1 MPDLTFFKDPA
12 MDRVLGVVMELAEE
26 VYTLRQRVRALESGA
41 AAPGNDAR
49 DVATSGNVDR
59 DAFIA
64 RILLP
69 LTYEIESPEPEF
81 EAP

>member
-1 MPDLTFFKDPA
+1 MSDLTFFKDPA

-26 VYTLRQRVRALESGA
+26 VYALRQRVRALEGGA
-41 AAPGNDAR
+41 AEPGTA
-49 DVATSGNVDR
+49 DR

>member
-12 MDRVLGVVMELAEE
+12 MDRVFGVVMELAEE
-26 VYTLRQRVRALESGA
+26 VYTLRQRVRALEGGA
-41 AAPGNDAR
+41 APSA
-49 DVATSGNVDR
+49 SGGAAVSSTADR

-69 LTYEIESPEPEF
+69 LTYEIESPAPKF

>member
-12 MDRVLGVVMELAEE
+12 MDRVFGVVMELAEE
-26 VYTLRQRVRALESGA
+26 VYTLRQRVRALEGGA
-41 AAPGNDAR
+41 APSASNA
-49 DVATSGNVDR
+49 ADR

-69 LTYEIESPEPEF
+69 LTYEADSPAPKF

>member
-12 MDRVLGVVMELAEE
+12 MDRIFGVVMELAEE
-26 VYTLRQRVRALESGA
+26 VYTLRQRVRALEGGGA
-41 AAPGNDAR
+41 EPGTA
-49 DVATSGNVDR
+49 DR

-69 LTYEIESPEPEF
+69 LTYESASPNPEF

>member
-12 MDRVLGVVMELAEE
+12 MDRVFGVVMELAEE
-26 VYTLRQRVRALESGA
+26 VYTLRQRVRALEGGATASASGGA
-41 AAPGNDAR
+41 AAFGTA
-49 DVATSGNVDR
+49 DR

-69 LTYEIESPEPEF
+69 LTYEIASPEPEF

>member
-12 MDRVLGVVMELAEE
+12 MDRVFGVVMELAEE
-26 VYTLRQRVRALESGA
+26 VYTLRQRVRALEGA
-41 AAPGNDAR
+41 AAGPG
-49 DVATSGNVDR
+49 TSDR

-69 LTYEIESPEPEF
+69 LTYEIESPEPKF